1 VVVIAILF
9 NVFSG
14 EDTPSSTTVVA
25 SSSTSP
31 SVQEVAPVE
40 PIGVD
45 CDPPGVGSFVCDNLI
60 SGSEAEYQIT
70 YEDLAE
76 GENIVIR
83 LTFREGISVTRIDWS
98 NIEDPVRFKQNWRAH
113 GIVINAEDALTTVPF
128 QLEDTPGTTE
138 IPFAAVN
145 ADWIEI
151 TIESAYP
158 AEVQEG
164 NVFRELAIQEI
175 TVIGRP
181 STDEG

>member
-1 VVVIAILF
+1 
-9 NVFSG
+9 
-14 EDTPSSTTVVA
+14 
-25 SSSTSP
+25 
-31 SVQEVAPVE
+31 
-40 PIGVD
+40 
-45 CDPPGVGSFVCDNLI
+45 LI

-70 YEDLAE
+70 FEELAE